1 MEPPVFASIDSYGA
15 RLGDVGYWRPYAE
28 AALASSGLPQQTM
41 QSGFEGTYPTL
52 VGGQLVVKL
61 FGYFPGWR
69 ESVAAETAANRAIE
83 GIDVAMALRVLVDC
97 RVTDASRRC
106 CVNVGSVHD
115 PCAVCADVSRLR
127 AVL

>member
-28 AALASSGLPQQTM
+28 AALASSGLPEQTM

-83 GIDVAMALRVLVDC
+83 RIDGISAF
-97 RVTDASRRC
+97 
-106 CVNVGSVHD
+106 H
-115 PCAVCADVSRLR
+115 R
-127 AVL
+127 AVVQLMRECSDFNTPFQSSRTSTNES